1 MRPLNWDNIIEPGRD
16 AERAEADTAPTAD
29 NGTDAL
35 LRIAKALEGIHG
47 DLEAVHIDL
56 MEMTAKFV
64 TLEGTDLAD
73 VLDRALL
80 DHRNGDTEGESYVRD
95 VAVSISYLQD

>member
-16 AERAEADTAPTAD
+16 AERAEADAAPIAD

-64 TLEGTDLAD
+64 TEDGIDLAD
-73 VLDRALL
+73 VLSDALL
-80 DHRNGDTEGESYVRD
+80 DPRDADSYLRD

>member
-1 MRPLNWDNIIEPGRD
+1 MRPLNWDNIIEPGSD
-16 AERAEADTAPTAD
+16 AERAEADAAPTAD

-35 LRIAKALEGIHG
+35 LRIAKALEGIH
-47 DLEAVHIDL
+47 LDL

>member
-56 MEMTAKFV
+56 MEMTAKLV
-64 TLEGTDLAD
+64 TEDGFDLAD
-73 VLDRALL
+73 VLSDALL
-80 DHRNGDTEGESYVRD
+80 GPRDADSYLRD